1 MKAFMRQDILGALFV
16 SGVSGLTVLAT
27 YRPEKNESRI
37 RIFIV
42 LFLAM
47 IFAFTLALILL
58 FIYFEYACKP
68 EANIINT
75 PPDF

>member
-1 MKAFMRQDILGALFV
+1 MRQDLLGAAFV
-16 SGVSGLTVLAT
+16 ASVCGVVVLAT

-37 RIFIV
+37 RIFVV

-47 IFAFTLALILL
+47 LFAFVLSFAILL
-58 FIYFEYACKP
+58 AFFSYTYKASAEM
-68 EANIINT
+68 NIIKA